1 MLRFFKKLYF
11 WYKSKNMIT
20 HYQSEL
26 NSILL
31 LLNSNSTYMN
41 KGFSCIDSK
50 SQLGYELYFKYLGG
64 NIDFKILYLNSSIL
78 IYTIPINLNK
88 ELHILSHD
96 LNKFSSELTDLNL
109 IINNTKPQILNE
121 FQILLRSKNIPT

>member
-1 MLRFFKKLYF
+1 
-11 WYKSKNMIT
+11 
-20 HYQSEL
+20 
-26 NSILL
+26 
-31 LLNSNSTYMN
+31 MN